1 MSESY
6 PVELSPKERTIIAQ
20 CIADEVQEKNKQ
32 REAQQYGGY
41 CTERFN
47 NEIEELSQIYGKLMQ
62 TKPMIAGH
70 IPKFSVGDMVVVCND
85 SLIYQGYFEW
95 FDDADESISGHY
107 DEEGFT
113 TNGVSAEVVRVAA
126 HTQYPEFP
134 LLYGIRVGTDIFI
147 IEESGITKKEK

>member
-1 MSESY
+1 MSASY
-6 PVELSPKERTIIAQ
+6 PVDLSTHERSIIAQ
-20 CIADEVQEKNKQ
+20 CIADRVQEKTKH
-32 REAQQYGGY
+32 REAQQSAGY
-41 CTERFN
+41 STTN
-47 NEIEELSQIYGKLMQ
+47 INEQIEELSQIYGKLMQ
-62 TKPMIAGH
+62 SKPMIAGH